1 MPSLLTSRTSSNA
14 SSSSGSRLN
23 NGFSRVTSFKRH
35 FEEDEDD
42 DFPVVVSNPGLKGTA
57 EVVDVD
63 AGRSTNADIS
73 KVNGK
78 LRSLSSASPQPRPS
92 SSSSTTFRTSTA
104 TAKSTSIAKT
114 TAAST
119 GETPAER
126 RRKAILAA
134 MSQNTEPLST
144 KPDLPPKRS
153 EPILPG
159 LSSNLN
165 NADFISA
172 NTQMRDLAKPVVRQE
187 LPSLPSLPKRAL
199 PWEEE
204 HTTSKRSM
212 SRTSSA
218 GKSGGL
224 ALNIK
229 QKVTLSAEQQKVMSL
244 VVAEGKNIFFT
255 GSAGTGKS
263 VLLRELITSL
273 RKKFSTAPDAVAIT
287 ASTGIA
293 ACNIGGVTLHSFGGV
308 GLALEDPKILV
319 GKLRKNKKAAARWQ
333 RTKVLIIDEVS
344 MVDGG
349 MFDRFCKV
357 AQMIRKNPKP
367 WGGIQIVVT
376 GDFFQLPPVTKGGSM
391 PKFAFEADMWDE
403 TIDLSVNLSKVFRQK
418 DPRFVDMLNEMRFG
432 KMTKQSVEAF
442 RCLARE
448 VPYRDNIEPTELF
461 PRREDV
467 DRSNSTR
474 LNQLNTDGYS
484 YTSADGGVISDP
496 VQKEK
501 LLANFMAPKFLE
513 LKVDAQVM
521 LIKNMDETL
530 VNGSMGR
537 VVGFCHKPFY
547 TTDTTGKWAPDAD
560 LEDLDEEER
569 YKRQKLRDTFQEK
582 VASGTVKPS
591 PVVRFNV
598 PGGTR
603 DLLVEAEPFKV
614 ELPNGEV
621 QASRTQLP
629 LILAWAMSIH
639 KSQGQTLERVKV
651 DLGKVFEKGQAY
663 VALSRATS
671 LDGLQVLGFNPDKV
685 MAHRKVAQWSSQLKD
700 LNM

>member
-1 MPSLLTSRTSSNA
+1 MPSLLTSRTSSFT
-14 SSSSGSRLN
+14 SSSSGNRLT
-23 NGFSRVTSFKRH
+23 NGFSRVNGFKRSW
-35 FEEDEDD
+35 EDD
-42 DFPVVVSNPGLKGTA
+42 EEEKEDDTPVLISEPPLKGSS
-57 EVVDVD
+57 EVIDVVDW
-63 AGRSTNADIS
+63 
-73 KVNGK
+73 
-78 LRSLSSASPQPRPS
+78 SPSPDRVKRKGNLPPLPPAPRHPNFSS
-92 SSSSTTFRTSTA
+92 SSSSTSRSSAPSTKPSSTLKSA
-104 TAKSTSIAKT
+104 TAPS
-114 TAAST
+114 

-134 MSQNTEPLST
+134 MSPNTDPS
-144 KPDLPPKRS
+144 PSVPPS
-153 EPILPG
+153 AQTIPPA
-159 LSSNLN
+159 SSSKN
-165 NADFISA
+165 NKSDFVSA

-204 HTTSKRSM
+204 HTTSKRAM
-212 SRTSSA
+212 SRTNSA
-218 GKSGGL
+218 GRSAGSS
-224 ALNIK
+224 LNIK
-229 QKVTLSAEQQKVMSL
+229 QKVTLSAEQQMVMQL

-263 VLLRELITSL
+263 VLLRELIANL

-293 ACNIGGVTLHSFGGV
+293 ACNIGGVTLHSYGGV
-308 GLALEDPKILV
+308 GLALEEPRVLV

-357 AQMIRKNPKP
+357 AQMIRKIDKP

-391 PKFAFEADMWDE
+391 PKFAFEADMWAE
-403 TIDLSVNLSKVFRQK
+403 TIHMSVNLSKVFRQK

-432 KMTKQSVEAF
+432 KMTKQSIDAF
-442 RCLARE
+442 RSLARE
-448 VPYRDNIEPTELF
+448 IPYKDNIEPTELF

-484 YTSADGGVISDP
+484 YTSSDGGMITDP

-537 VVGFCHKPFY
+537 VIGFCHKPFY

-569 YKRQKLRDTFQEK
+569 HKRIKLRDAFQEK

-671 LDGLQVLGFNPDKV
+671 LEGLQVLGFNADKV

-700 LNM
+700 LNT